1 MLFNLQKFNKKE
13 SKINLV
19 LLTFSIESYQK
30 IKEKYLK
37 NLTDTAKDFFH
48 LLSEFW
54 KLKHQKKEVKIVSLD
69 DQLHD
74 FTRDTCGIFQL
85 YFIKTYL
92 NLQLTAN

>member
-48 LLSEFW
+48 LLSEFG
-54 KLKHQKKEVKIVSLD
+54 KMKNQKKEVKIVSLD
-69 DQLHD
+69 DQLYD
-74 FTRDTCGIFQL
+74 FTTDMRGIFQL